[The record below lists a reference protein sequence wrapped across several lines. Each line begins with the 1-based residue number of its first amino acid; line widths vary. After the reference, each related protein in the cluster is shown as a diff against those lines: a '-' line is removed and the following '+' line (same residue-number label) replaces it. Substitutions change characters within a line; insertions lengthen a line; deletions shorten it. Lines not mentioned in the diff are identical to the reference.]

1 MLTTKK
7 KSGLT
12 VEQAKQILQ
21 TDIDRRKRNIKA
33 MIISVYMLLGFS
45 VLGFIMYLILEMV
58 CKVFAVVAGNV

>member
-21 TDIDRRKRNIKA
+21 TDIDRRKRNIK
-33 MIISVYMLLGFS
+33 LL
-45 VLGFIMYLILEMV
+45 L
-58 CKVFAVVAGNV
+58 VFAAFLVGYAIVRIVIILNS

>member
-45 VLGFIMYLILEMV
+45 VLGFIMYLIL
-58 CKVFAVVAGNV
+58 AR